1 MDENEETTEELC
13 TTYRSQIIGMV
24 EELENLQI
32 IRLIYG
38 FVKSGFK
45 EETAAGKD

>member
-1 MDENEETTEELC
+1 MDKNEETTEELC
-13 TTYRSQIIGMV
+13 TTYRRQIVEMV
-24 EELENLQI
+24 SELENLQI

-45 EETAAGKD
+45 EEVAGRE